1 MSIRDN
7 PKERQSG
14 TAVSGI
20 RIGKL
25 FGISIY
31 LHPSWFLIFALITLS
46 LRTQFTTQHPSWN
59 PAQHWMLGLITSVL
73 FFGSVV
79 FHELSHSLVAKH
91 YKIPV
96 ASITLFVFGGLARI
110 EREPSSAKQEFN
122 IAIAGPISSFFLAAI
137 FYLVGHHS
145 GNLEM
150 LGATSRWLAEI
161 NFILAAFN
169 LAPGFPLDGGRV
181 LRAIAWRI
189 TNDFSKATRVA
200 TQTGRLF
207 AYLMIFAG
215 IWIALRGNWFG
226 GLWWIFIGWF
236 LLSAAQESYAQVA
249 IRNTLAAV
257 RAADIMSQDVPT
269 VPRDLSLE
277 DYVHEVLRTGR
288 RCHIVT
294 GNGAPVGLVTFH
306 GAQGIPRDEWSNTSI
321 QAVMRPMDK
330 IKWASPPEP
339 VLSILERMQAEDIN
353 QMPVLDDGRVVGMI
367 ARDSIL
373 RVLKT
378 RLQVG
383 HLAEQ

>member
-1 MSIRDN
+1 VT
-7 PKERQSG
+7 P
-14 TAVSGI
+14 ASGI
-20 RIGKL
+20 RIGRI

-46 LRTQFTTQHPSWN
+46 LRTQFTAQHPSWS
-59 PAQHWMLGLITSVL
+59 PAQHWMLGVITSLL
-73 FFGSVV
+73 FFGSVM

-110 EREPSSAKQEFN
+110 GREPSSAKQEFN
-122 IAIAGPISSFFLAAI
+122 IAIAGPISSFFLSAV
-137 FYLVGHHS
+137 FYFVGRYS

-150 LGATSRWLAEI
+150 VGATSRWLAEI
-161 NFILAAFN
+161 NFMLAAFN

-181 LRAIAWRI
+181 LRSIAWTI
-189 TNDFSKATRVA
+189 TDDFSKAARVA
-200 TQTGRLF
+200 SRTGQLF
-207 AYLMIFAG
+207 AYVMIFAG
-215 IWIALRGNWFG
+215 IWIALQGNWFG
-226 GLWWIFIGWF
+226 GLWWVFIGWF

-249 IRNTLAAV
+249 IRNTLAGV
-257 RAADIMSQDVPT
+257 NAADIMSQDVPT
-269 VPRDLSLE
+269 MPRDFSLE
-277 DYVHEVLRTGR
+277 NYVHEVLRTGR

-306 GAQGIPRDEWSNTSI
+306 AAQEIPRDEWPNTSI
-321 QAVMRPMDK
+321 QAAMRPMDR
-330 IKWASPPEP
+330 IKWASPSEP
-339 VLSILERMQAEDIN
+339 VLSVLERMQAEDIN
-353 QMPVLDDGRVVGMI
+353 QMPVLEDGRVVGMI

-373 RVLKT
+373 RVLQA

>member
-1 MSIRDN
+1 MT
-7 PKERQSG
+7 P
-14 TAVSGI
+14 ASGI
-20 RIGKL
+20 RIGRV

-46 LRTQFTTQHPSWN
+46 LRTQFTAQHPSWS
-59 PAQHWMLGLITSVL
+59 PAQHWMLGVITSLL

-110 EREPSSAKQEFN
+110 GREPSSAKQEFN
-122 IAIAGPISSFFLAAI
+122 IAIAGPLSSFFLSAA
-137 FYLVGHHS
+137 FYFVGRYS

-150 LGATSRWLAEI
+150 IGATARWLAEI

-181 LRAIAWRI
+181 LRSIVWRI
-189 TNDFSKATRVA
+189 TDDFSKAARIA
-200 TQTGRLF
+200 SQTGQLF
-207 AYLMIFAG
+207 AYVMIFGG

-226 GLWWIFIGWF
+226 GLWWVFIGWF
-236 LLSAAQESYAQVA
+236 LLSASQESYAQVA
-249 IRNTLAAV
+249 IRNTLAGV
-257 RAADIMSQDVPT
+257 SAADIMSQDVPT
-269 VPRDLSLE
+269 VPRDFSLE
-277 DYVHEVLRTGR
+277 NYMHEVLRTGR

-294 GNGAPVGLVTFH
+294 GNDIPVGLVTFLS
-306 GAQGIPRDEWSNTSI
+306 AQAIPRDEWPNTSI
-321 QAVMRPMDK
+321 QAAMRAMDK
-330 IKWASPPEP
+330 IKWASPREP

-353 QMPVLDDGRVVGMI
+353 QMPVLDEGRVVGMV

-373 RVLKT
+373 RVLQA

>member
-1 MSIRDN
+1 MI
-7 PKERQSG
+7 P
-14 TAVSGI
+14 ASGI
-20 RIGKL
+20 RIGRI

-46 LRTQFTTQHPSWN
+46 LRTQFTAQHPSWSS
-59 PAQHWMLGLITSVL
+59 AQHWMLGVITSLL
-73 FFGSVV
+73 FFGSVM

-110 EREPSSAKQEFN
+110 AREPTSAKQEFN
-122 IAIAGPISSFFLAAI
+122 IAIAGPISSFFLSAL
-137 FYLVGHHS
+137 FYFVSQHS

-150 LGATSRWLAEI
+150 VGATARWLAEI

-181 LRAIAWRI
+181 LRSIAWRI
-189 TNDFSKATRVA
+189 TGDFSKAARIA
-200 TQTGRLF
+200 SRTGQLF
-207 AYLMIFAG
+207 AYVMIFAG
-215 IWIALRGNWFG
+215 IWIALGGDWFG
-226 GLWWIFIGWF
+226 GLWWVFIGWF
-236 LLSAAQESYAQVA
+236 LLTAAQESYAQVA
-249 IRNTLAAV
+249 IRNTLEGV
-257 RAADIMSQDVPT
+257 RASDIMSRDVPT
-269 VPRDLSLE
+269 VPRDVSLE
-277 DYVHEVLRTGR
+277 NYVHEVLRTGR

-294 GNGAPVGLVTFH
+294 GDGSPVGLVTFH
-306 GAQGIPRDEWSNTSI
+306 AVQGIPRDEWPNTSI
-321 QAVMRPMDK
+321 QAAMRPMDR

-353 QMPVLDDGRVVGMI
+353 QMPVLDDGRIVGMI

-373 RVLKT
+373 RVLQT